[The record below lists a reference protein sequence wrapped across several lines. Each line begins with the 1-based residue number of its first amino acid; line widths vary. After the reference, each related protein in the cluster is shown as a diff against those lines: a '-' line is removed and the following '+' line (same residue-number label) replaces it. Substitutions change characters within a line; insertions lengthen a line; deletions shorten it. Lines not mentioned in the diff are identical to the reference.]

1 MESLDYV
8 LYLLTHS
15 SHNRTYLGITNNLE
29 RRVRQHNGELVGGA
43 KYTQSFKGEGKWL
56 CYLCVSN
63 LSKREAL
70 SIERIAKNKRRKAKG
85 KTALARRL
93 DVLLPL
99 LGDFPNCSLDYF
111 QEDD

>member
-1 MESLDYV
+1 MCVS
-8 LYLLTHS
+8 
-15 SHNRTYLGITNNLE
+15 
-29 RRVRQHNGELVGGA
+29 A
-43 KYTQSFKGEGKWL
+43 
-56 CYLCVSN
+56 CVSN

-85 KTALARRL
+85 NTALARRL

-99 LGDFPNCSLDYF
+99 LGDFPNCSLEYF

>member
-1 MESLDYV
+1 
-8 LYLLTHS
+8 
-15 SHNRTYLGITNNLE
+15 
-29 RRVRQHNGELVGGA
+29 LVGGA
-43 KYTQSFKGEGKWL
+43 KYTQSFKGEGEWL

-93 DVLLPL
+93 DVLIPL
-99 LGDFPNCSLDYF
+99 LGDFPNCSLEYF